1 MKRNED
7 NVIYY
12 NNENKRIFLG
22 QCDKKYIG
30 LYKSVFSSGK
40 MYEESN
46 GKDLFNFSKGD
57 IMSFYCGLMRTSADS
72 LNNINSALKRYTD
85 WAITESLVADN
96 MNHYSEVEYSNLASC
111 VNGSAIERSLF
122 SIERLLNYADS
133 MWESA
138 EDNLVNWCDLAV
150 IYLIFEGIRGPH
162 YSEILSLEFNDVYDC
177 KVRTCTG
184 RIVEISQSCQRFVD
198 RARKDVDYV
207 LPSGKRMPFL
217 DDKIF
222 RSYRKDQM
230 NKELSDKDIEIL
242 EVRRL
247 QRRLSVLLEK
257 MGYDNVTLN
266 SIIISGQIN
275 YVQQLANK
283 ANQPICDYII
293 TNGCH
298 EYVVERYGIKT
309 WVGYKFYEKF
319 RKALD
324 SEISMDEATMFIE
337 PFKVAGERENEN

>member
-7 NVIYY
+7 KIIYY
-12 NNENKRIFLG
+12 NNENKRLFLE
-22 QCDKKYIG
+22 QCDELYIG
-30 LYKSVFSSGK
+30 LYKSIFSSGK

-46 GKDLFNFSKGD
+46 RKDLFNFSKGD
-57 IMSFYCGLMRTSADS
+57 ILSFYCGLMRTSADS
-72 LNNINSALKRYTD
+72 LNNVNSALKRYTD
-85 WAITESLVADN
+85 WAIMESLVVDN
-96 MNHYSEVEYSNLASC
+96 MNHYSEVEYSNLVSC
-111 VNGSAIERSLF
+111 VNDAAMERSLF
-122 SIERLLNYADS
+122 SIERFLTYANS

-184 RIVEISQSCQRFVD
+184 RIVEISPSCQRFVD
-198 RARKDVDYV
+198 RARMDTDYV

-230 NKELSDKDIEIL
+230 DKELDDKNIEIL

-247 QRRLSVLLEK
+247 QRRLSLQLEK

-275 YVQQLANK
+275 CIQQLANK
-283 ANQPICDYII
+283 VKQPVCDFIV

-298 EYVVERYGIKT
+298 EFVVERYGVKT
-309 WVGYKFYEKF
+309 WIGYKFYEKF
-319 RKALD
+319 KKVLD
-324 SEISMDEATMFIE
+324 SEIDIDEATMFIK
-337 PFKVAGERENEN
+337 PFKVAGVRENGN